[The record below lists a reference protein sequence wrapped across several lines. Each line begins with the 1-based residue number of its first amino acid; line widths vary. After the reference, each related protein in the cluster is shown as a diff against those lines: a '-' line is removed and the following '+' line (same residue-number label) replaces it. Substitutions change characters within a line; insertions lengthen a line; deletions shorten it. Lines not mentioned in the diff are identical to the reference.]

1 MKRTRRS
8 LLVSAFAFI
17 AGVMPL
23 EGQGSGDQLEQFVD
37 RLASENLLS
46 MSVAVVRDD
55 EVLLAKGYGLAD
67 REHGIPNTSST
78 MFRIASVTKQF
89 TAMAIMILQEDGL
102 LQVRDPVGKYMP
114 DLPDSW
120 KPLTIHQLLTH
131 TSGLMHSWALPAF
144 GQRMAEVRSFRDVI
158 RDFYDQPLQF
168 EPGQGYGYSGLGYFL
183 LARLIED
190 VSGQT
195 YEAFLRARIFDP
207 LGMNDTGGDRPGPSA
222 DRRARAYGFTE
233 NEYREA
239 PTVHWPIMT
248 GGGNLYSTVEDMA
261 QWDRALRRHE
271 LITDSSYEALYTPER
286 ANYAYGW
293 FVRTNNGRK
302 VIEHSG
308 GVQGF
313 TSFIARYP
321 DAGVSVIVLSN
332 LGVGVGPVA
341 HAIARE
347 VLEGAESSIA
357 RREVSHASF
366 FDWTGTASPVRGGS
380 HDRMCA
386 LHTGAHER

>member
-1 MKRTRRS
+1 MKCTRHS
-8 LLVSAFAFI
+8 LCVSAFAFI
-17 AGVMPL
+17 VGVMPL
-23 EGQGSGDQLEQFVD
+23 EGQRASDELEQFVD

-67 REHGIPNTSST
+67 RENGIPNTSST
-78 MFRIASVTKQF
+78 MFRIGSVTKQF
-89 TAMAIMILQEDGL
+89 TAMAILILQEDGL
-102 LQVRDPVGKYMP
+102 LRVGDPLGKYLS
-114 DLPDSW
+114 DVPDSW

-144 GQRMAEVRSFRDVI
+144 GQRMAEVRSFREVI
-158 RDFYDQPLQF
+158 RDFYEQPFQF

-183 LARLIED
+183 LARLIEE

-207 LGMNDTGGDRPGPSA
+207 LGMNNTGADRPGLSA
-222 DRRARAYGFTE
+222 DRHARGYAFADNTYE
-233 NEYREA
+233 EA
-239 PTVHWPIMT
+239 PPVHMPIMT
-248 GGGNLYSTVEDMA
+248 GGGNLYSTVEDMVR
-261 QWDRALRRHE
+261 WDRALRRHD
-271 LITDSSYEALYTPER
+271 LISDSSYEALYTPEKE
-286 ANYAYGW
+286 NYAYGW
-293 FVRTNNGRK
+293 FVRTNNGHE

-308 GVQGF
+308 GVPGF
-313 TSFIARYP
+313 AAFIARYP

-332 LGVGVGPVA
+332 LAGGVGAVA

-347 VLEGAESSIA
+347 VLGGAESSIA

-366 FDWTGTASPVRGGS
+366 FDWTGTSSPVRDGS
-380 HDRMCA
+380 PDRVRA
-386 LHTGAHER
+386 RHAGAHER